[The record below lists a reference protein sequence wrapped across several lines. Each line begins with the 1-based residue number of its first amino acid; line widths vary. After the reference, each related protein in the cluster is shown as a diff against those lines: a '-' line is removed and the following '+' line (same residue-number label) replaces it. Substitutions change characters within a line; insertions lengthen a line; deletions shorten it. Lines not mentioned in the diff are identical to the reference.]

1 MTRQKYETGATD
13 EYIITGND
21 VIMKCNIPSFM
32 SDFVSVISWVDSEG
46 QEIHASSNFGNYH
59 TDDAHLV
66 CNPCLTNM

>member
-46 QEIHASSNFGNYH
+46 QEIHASSNFGNNH
-59 TDDAHLV
+59 TDDVHFFLQF
-66 CNPCLTNM
+66 LLL